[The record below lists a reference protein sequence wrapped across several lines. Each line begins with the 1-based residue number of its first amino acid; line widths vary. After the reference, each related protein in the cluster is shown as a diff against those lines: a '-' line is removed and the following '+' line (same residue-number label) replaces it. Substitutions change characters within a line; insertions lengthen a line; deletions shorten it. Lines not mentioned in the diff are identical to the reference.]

1 MEQAELGRGSTRA
14 LDDTHGE
21 AHGALHRTLTWK
33 DAFWVTS
40 GVPAGVL
47 FTIGGVCATIGQPAW
62 MIWIAS
68 IGMGLI
74 QSATYAEISGLF
86 PHKSGGASVYGA
98 IAWVRYS
105 KLLAP
110 VSVWCNWLAWSPM
123 LALGTGLAANYAL
136 SSLFSPSAAIN
147 TWQLSLAD
155 LSFIKPGLTLRINA
169 TFLLAAVLL
178 LITFRLQ
185 HSGASKAAKT
195 QRILGIASLTPLLIV
210 GIVPF
215 VTGDVPMSHLFPLLP
230 LGHDAHGNVT
240 ASTFGSWNGTGVTM
254 AMGAMFMAG
263 WASYGF
269 ETSVCYTREFRDP
282 KRDTAKAIF
291 WSGALCLV
299 VMTLVPLAFQGSF
312 GTAALLDPRIVDG
325 SGVGEAMA
333 HLVGGGA
340 WMGNAVVIM
349 LMLSI
354 LLVVMTSMM
363 GSSRTLYQASVD
375 GWLPRFLSHTNE
387 HGAPTRAMWTDLVFN
402 LVLLMMSDYMTVLSI
417 SNVCYML
424 FVFLNLQS
432 GWIHRLDRAS
442 WERPFRCPTWLLAAG
457 ALCGYIDVA
466 FIGAGADLQGVG
478 TMRNGLIAML
488 LIVPVFGYRHF
499 WQDKGRFPARME
511 EDIFL
516 EASCV
521 RRPRAYGVLPYAAL
535 ILAGVVLWVSHH
547 FAVFPSH
554 S

>member
-1 MEQAELGRGSTRA
+1 MDQSGLRA
-14 LDDTHGE
+14 RSDNSINEGA
-21 AHGALHRTLTWK
+21 AHDGGHTLHRGLTWK

-62 MIWIAS
+62 AIWIAA
-68 IGMGLI
+68 ITMGLI

-98 IAWVRYS
+98 IGWVRYS
-105 KLLAP
+105 KLIAP

-136 SSLFSPSAAIN
+136 TSLFPADAAIN
-147 TWQLSLAD
+147 TWQWTLAD
-155 LSFIKPGLTLRINA
+155 LGFIKPGLTLRINA
-169 TFLLAAVLL
+169 TFLIAVVLL
-178 LITFRLQ
+178 LTTFRLQ

-195 QRILGIASLTPLLIV
+195 QRMLGIASLTPLLIV

-215 VTGDVPMSHLFPLLP
+215 VTGDVPMSNLIPLLP
-230 LGHDAHGNVT
+230 LGHDAQGNLT
-240 ASTFGSWNGTGVTM
+240 AATFGSWNGTGITM

-282 KRDTAKAIF
+282 RRDTAKAIF

-299 VMTLVPLAFQGSF
+299 VMTLVPLAFQGVL
-312 GTAALLDPRIVDG
+312 GTQGMLDPKIVDG
-325 SGVGEAMA
+325 TGVGTAMA
-333 HLVGGGA
+333 HMVGGGA
-340 WMGNAVVIM
+340 WVANAIVVM

-354 LLVVMTSMM
+354 LLIVMTSMM

-375 GWLPRFLSHTNE
+375 GWLPRYLSHVNE
-387 HGAPTRAMWTDLVFN
+387 HGSPTRAMWTDLGFN

-417 SNVCYML
+417 SNVCYMI

-432 GWIHRLDRAS
+432 GWIHRLDRAK
-442 WERPFRCPTWLLAAG
+442 WDRPFRCPTWLLGLG
-457 ALCGYIDVA
+457 ALCGYVNLA
-466 FIGAGADLQGVG
+466 FVGAGADMQGAG

-488 LIVPVFGYRHF
+488 LIVPVFLYRHY
-499 WQDKGRFPARME
+499 WQDRGRFPARMAQDME
-511 EDIFL
+511 LDDADAAPHGSI
-516 EASCV
+516 
-521 RRPRAYGVLPYAAL
+521 RKVLPYCALVLAAL
-535 ILAGVVLWVSHH
+535 VMWGAHRLAHG
-547 FAVFPSH
+547 
-554 S
+554 